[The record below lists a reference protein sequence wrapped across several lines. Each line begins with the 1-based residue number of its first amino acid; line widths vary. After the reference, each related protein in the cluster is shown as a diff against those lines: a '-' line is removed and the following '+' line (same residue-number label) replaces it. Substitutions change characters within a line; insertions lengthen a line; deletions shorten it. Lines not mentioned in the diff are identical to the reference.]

1 MDIQTLD
8 GETEDE
14 DTDSGDSENETSQWI
29 PTDGPSDVP
38 ESARNIQDDGLLTP
52 NGIPVS
58 EMDPNQF
65 LKSSDNL
72 YEDDEEL
79 RASKE
84 NKVFYLNGL
93 DSMVVRKETTKQQE
107 ERIRKASPFGHLKSW
122 SLLRIMVKANDDV
135 R

>member
-1 MDIQTLD
+1 M
-8 GETEDE
+8 
-14 DTDSGDSENETSQWI
+14 
-29 PTDGPSDVP
+29 P